1 MELFGLLLSVGLAV
15 AAWSAAT
22 KAAARVRVLEGEIA
36 RLHERLSGLAYSPPE
51 GGASSIQLDATT
63 TQLDATAT
71 QLHASAPAAA
81 PPTPPQVI
89 VHELPLRA
97 EPISRARRK
106 RRQGW
111 TRAELEARLGAR
123 LPIWLGAIALVLA
136 VVYLVK
142 WSFDRDLLSPA
153 ARVAIGCVF
162 GVGLLG
168 GSEAL
173 RARAA
178 GVAQGLCAAGV
189 GALFA
194 SFLAAANLYHLVSQ
208 TTGFA
213 LLAATTALGVVLSLR
228 HGPIVAAIGL
238 IGGFATPALIGSPEP
253 NATALFGYL
262 ILLECGLL
270 AVARRRGWGALSGLT
285 GLAALVW
292 PALWTFGVDGEE
304 GRIVVGVFLL
314 ATAATF
320 VWSGRPAS
328 RAGTADPGGSPA
340 GAVPSVGWRGWMAPL
355 LLLALMGLRL
365 ERAEFSALEWSF
377 VGLLGAGTLAL
388 ARLDPVYDRMAG
400 LAAAWCAALLWVWVV
415 WASPGTPEPGRFGPV
430 VLLLGTLWAGGAFV
444 AHEGAAHPARF
455 AWLSAAAATGFLALA
470 HAGLPAPRVP
480 HAFGIIAAGLA
491 GAYTLAARAALRE
504 RQQAREGE
512 GVLAAFATGT
522 AALAALALGF
532 ELERG
537 ALTAGLALLVLAV
550 AEVHARTG
558 IGALRQVATLA
569 GATVGLRLLANP
581 AVFAYPLSPRP
592 FANGLLS
599 TYGIPAAA
607 FAWTSERFRRSGATR
622 EAPPFLAGAIAFAGF
637 GIVLLVRHA
646 FHDGLL
652 DTASTS
658 LAEWGVYVVVGLGYA
673 LALERCAREWPR
685 RALSLGWPVVA
696 SAALATAVLANC
708 AAANPRWER
717 GEVGARALLNVLLL
731 AYAVPAALAAV
742 AARAAARA
750 ERSWLAFGAGATS
763 LLLAFWWVTLEVR
776 RAFHGSDLATGTASH
791 AELYAYSIAWIVLG
805 VALLVLGLRLRSTA
819 LRAGSLLVMGI
830 SVVKVFFYD
839 TSHLSD
845 LYRVF
850 SFLGLGA
857 SLLLLAF
864 LYQRVISP
872 RGDHDAG

>member
-22 KAAARVRVLEGEIA
+22 NAAARVRALEAEIA
-36 RLHERLSGLAYSPPE
+36 RLSERLSALASLPP
-51 GGASSIQLDATT
+51 GAPVPSAQVEPAP
-63 TQLDATAT
+63 
-71 QLHASAPAAA
+71 SAPPRPA
-81 PPTPPQVI
+81 PPRVTPPQVI
-89 VHELPLRA
+89 VHELPVRPEPAPGARTGRRA
-97 EPISRARRK
+97 RWSRAD
-106 RRQGW
+106 
-111 TRAELEARLGAR
+111 LEDRLGAR
-123 LPIWLGAIALVLA
+123 LPVWLGAIALVLA

-153 ARVAIGCVF
+153 ARVAVGCVF
-162 GVGLLG
+162 GAGLVA

-194 SFLAAANLYHLVSQ
+194 SFLAAANLYHLVSP
-208 TTGFA
+208 TAGFL
-213 LLAATTALGVVLSLR
+213 LLAATTALGVALSLR

-238 IGGFATPALIGSPEP
+238 VGGFATPALIESPEP

-270 AVARRRGWGALSGLT
+270 AVARRRGWSALSGLT

-292 PALWTFGVDGEE
+292 PALWSFGSHSGE
-304 GRIVVGVFLL
+304 GRVVVGTFLL

-320 VWSGRPAS
+320 VWSGRPAG
-328 RAGTADPGGSPA
+328 AGAGEPGGAAAADVQAPD
-340 GAVPSVGWRGWMAPL
+340 WRAWVAPL
-355 LLLALMGLRL
+355 LLLVLMGLRL

-377 VGLLGAGTLAL
+377 VGLLGAGALAL
-388 ARLDPVYDRMAG
+388 ARLDPVYDRVAG
-400 LAAAWCAALLWVWVV
+400 LAAAWCAALVWVWVV
-415 WASPGTPEPGRFGPV
+415 SAVPGSPEPGRFGPV
-430 VLLLGTLWAGGAFV
+430 VLLLGALWAGGAFV

-455 AWLSAAAATGFLALA
+455 AWLSVAAGAAFLALA

-491 GAYTLAARAALRE
+491 GAYFLAARAALRE
-504 RQQAREGE
+504 RAAARGGE

-522 AALAALALGF
+522 AALLALALAF
-532 ELERG
+532 ELKRG
-537 ALTAGLALLVLAV
+537 ALTAGLALLVAGV

-558 IGALRQVATLA
+558 IAMLRRVATLF
-569 GATVGLRLLANP
+569 GAAVALRLLANP
-581 AVFAYPLSPRP
+581 AVFDYPLSRRP
-592 FANGLLS
+592 FANALLP

-607 FAWTSERFRRSGATR
+607 FAWTSERFRRSGAER
-622 EAPPFLAGAIAFAGF
+622 EAPPFLGGAIAFAGV

-646 FHDGLL
+646 FHGRL
-652 DTASTS
+652 DDSPAT
-658 LAEWGVYVVVGLGYA
+658 LAEWGVYAVIGLGYA
-673 LALERCAREWPR
+673 LALERAAREWAR
-685 RALSLGWPVVA
+685 RALALGWPAVA
-696 SAALATAVLANC
+696 TVALASAVLANC
-708 AAANPRWER
+708 VAANPLWER
-717 GEVGARALLNVLLL
+717 GEVGAQPILNVLLL
-731 AYAVPAALAAV
+731 AYAVPAVLAAFT
-742 AARAAARA
+742 ARLAARA
-750 ERSWLAFGAGATS
+750 ERAWLAFGAGGAS
-763 LLLAFWWVTLEVR
+763 LVLAFWWVTLEVR
-776 RAFHGSDLATGTASH
+776 RAFHGSDLATGGASH
-791 AELYAYSIAWIVLG
+791 AELYAYSIAWVVLG
-805 VALLVLGLRLRSTA
+805 VALLVLGLRRRSTA
-819 LRAGSLLVMGI
+819 LRGASLLVMGI

-839 TSHLSD
+839 TSHLRD

-872 RGDHDAG
+872 RGDRDAG